1 MIKRRNLLAGGAVL
15 AASSALYAWAD
26 NRFTSQATDA
36 ANRPVLQFPP
46 LIDTVDT
53 GKFLVT
59 AQSGT
64 TSFFPGHPAETIG
77 FNQAYLGPVVRI
89 SNGALRPS
97 VENGLSWPVSAHW
110 HGLVVPGKHD
120 GGPHLP
126 VKPGEVWAP
135 DMEIGQQP
143 CTAFFHTH
151 IHGRTARDVYAGLA
165 GVLHVVDGLDRERG
179 LPDTYGVDDLTLL
192 LQDRRFSRDGQL
204 VYANS
209 MMDIMHGMTG
219 DTIVVNGQVGSVAA
233 VPKSVVRLRLINGSN
248 ARIYS
253 LFSSDDRPIHLI
265 ATDGGYLP
273 APVQLETLRLGPGE
287 RAEILVDFS
296 DGHGMSLM
304 SEGDPNAGMG
314 GMMGRARGLL
324 DEITGGRRFEVLPF
338 LVDERLPAKVTR
350 IPDVLGGDQPDLT
363 AARVSKLRNFSLDMG
378 MGGGMMGSGG
388 MGRGMMG
395 GMAINGQPFD
405 MSVIND
411 RVRLGDTEKWVIST
425 SMLAHPFH
433 VHGVS
438 FQVISEN
445 GREPRPESLGWKD
458 TVVVDSQT
466 ELLVQFTQP
475 ASEETPFMY
484 HCHILEHEDAGMMG
498 QFTVS

>member
-1 MIKRRNLLAGGAVL
+1 MIKRRNLLAGGAAL
-15 AASSALYAWAD
+15 AVSGALYAWAD
-26 NRFTSQATDA
+26 GRFTSQATDA

-53 GKFLVT
+53 GRFLVT

-64 TSFFPGHPAETIG
+64 TSFFPGHQAETIG

-89 SNGALRPS
+89 RNGALRPR

-110 HGLVVPGKHD
+110 HGLVVPGNHD

-126 VKPGEVWAP
+126 VKPGEVWSP
-135 DMEIGQQP
+135 DMEIGQRP

-165 GVLHVVDGLDRERG
+165 GVLHVADGLDRERG

-192 LQDRRFSRDGQL
+192 LQDRRFSSDGQL

-219 DTIVVNGQVGSVAA
+219 DTILVNGQVGSVAA
-233 VPKSVVRLRLINGSN
+233 VPKAVVRLRLINGSN

-314 GMMGRARGLL
+314 GMMGRTRSLL
-324 DEITGGRRFEVLPF
+324 DDITGARRFEVLP
-338 LVDERLPAKVTR
+338 LVVDERLAAKVTR
-350 IPDVLGGDQPDLT
+350 IPDVLGGGQPDLT
-363 AARVSKLRNFSLDMG
+363 AAKVSKLRNFSLDMG
-378 MGGGMMGSGG
+378 MGGGMMGSGR

-405 MSVIND
+405 MRTINE

>member
-1 MIKRRNLLAGGAVL
+1 MMNRRKLLAGGAAL
-15 AASSALYAWAD
+15 AATGAVYAFA
-26 NRFTSQATDA
+26 NSRPGSPAIDA
-36 ANRPVLQFPP
+36 ASRPVLQFPP
-46 LIDTVDT
+46 MIDTLDT
-53 GKFLVT
+53 GRFQIT

-64 TSFFPGHPAETIG
+64 MSFFPGHSTGTIG
-77 FNQAYLGPVVRI
+77 FNQAYLGPVVRV
-89 SNGALRPS
+89 SNGALRPR
-97 VENGLSWPVSAHW
+97 VANRLSWPVSAHW
-110 HGLVVPGKHD
+110 HGLVVPGEHD

-126 VKPGEVWAP
+126 VNPGAVWSP
-135 DMEIGQQP
+135 DMEISQDP

-165 GVLHVVDGLDRERG
+165 GVLHVVDGLDRDRG
-179 LPDTYGVDDLTLL
+179 LPETYGVDDLTLL
-192 LQDRRFSRDGQL
+192 LQDRRFSGDGQL

-219 DTIVVNGQVGSVAA
+219 DTILVNGQVGPVAA
-233 VPKSVVRLRLINGSN
+233 VPKAVVRLRLINGSN

-253 LFSSDDRPIHLI
+253 LFAGDDRPMHLI
-265 ATDGGYLP
+265 ATDGGYLD
-273 APVQLETLRLGPGE
+273 APVPLEKLRLGPGE

-296 DGHGMSLM
+296 DGNGMSLM
-304 SEGDPNAGMG
+304 SDGDPNAGMG

-324 DEITGGRRFEVLPF
+324 DAVTGGRQFEVLPF
-338 LVDERLPAKVTR
+338 RVDERLAADVTR
-350 IPDVLGGDQPDLT
+350 IPDALGGDQPDL
-363 AARVSKLRNFSLDMG
+363 ANAEVSKLRSFSLDMG

-388 MGRGMMG
+388 MGSGMMG
-395 GMAINGQPFD
+395 SMAINGQPFD
-405 MSVIND
+405 MRAINE

-445 GREPRPESLGWKD
+445 GSEPRPESLGWKD

-466 ELLVQFTQP
+466 ELLVRFTQP
-475 ASEETPFMY
+475 ASEETPLMY
-484 HCHILEHEDAGMMG
+484 HCHVLEHEDAGMMG

>member
-1 MIKRRNLLAGGAVL
+1 MMKRRNLLAGGAAL
-15 AASSALYAWAD
+15 ATSGAIYAWAD
-26 NRFTSQATDA
+26 SRFTSPATDA
-36 ANRPVLQFPP
+36 ASRPVLQFPP

-64 TSFFPGHPAETIG
+64 TSFFPGYPAETIG
-77 FNQAYLGPVVRI
+77 FNQAYLGPVVRVR
-89 SNGALRPS
+89 NGALRPS

-110 HGLVVPGKHD
+110 HGLVVPGDHD

-126 VKPGEVWAP
+126 VMPGEVWSP
-135 DMEIGQQP
+135 DMEIEQRP

-165 GVLHVVDGLDRERG
+165 GVLHVVDGQDRERG
-179 LPDTYGVDDLTLL
+179 LPETYGVDDMTLL
-192 LQDRRFSRDGQL
+192 LQDRRFSSDGQL
-204 VYANS
+204 VYTKS

-219 DTIVVNGQVGSVAA
+219 DTILVNGQVGSVAA
-233 VPKSVVRLRLINGSN
+233 VPKAVVRLRLINGSN

-265 ATDGGYLP
+265 ATDGGYL
-273 APVQLETLRLGPGE
+273 AVPVQIEKLRLGPGE
-287 RAEILVDFS
+287 RAEILIDFS
-296 DGHGMSLM
+296 DGLGMSLM
-304 SEGDPNAGMG
+304 SDGDPNAGMG

-324 DEITGGRRFEVLPF
+324 DNITGGRRFEVLPF
-338 LVDERLPAKVTR
+338 RVDERLAANVTR
-350 IPDVLGGDQPDLT
+350 LPDALGGDQPDLT
-363 AARVSKLRNFSLDMG
+363 NAKISKLRNFSLDMG

-388 MGRGMMG
+388 MGGGMMG
-395 GMAINGQPFD
+395 GMAINGQPFE
-405 MSVIND
+405 MSVINE

-425 SMLAHPFH
+425 NMLAHPFH
-433 VHGVS
+433 VHGVT
-438 FQVISEN
+438 FQVIREN
-445 GREPRPESLGWKD
+445 GGAPRPESKGWKD
-458 TVVVDSQT
+458 TVVVDRET

-475 ASEETPFMY
+475 ATDETPFMY

>member
-1 MIKRRNLLAGGAVL
+1 MMKRRNLLAGGAAL
-15 AASSALYAWAD
+15 AAGGAVYAFAD
-26 NRFTSQATDA
+26 SRLTMPMTDA
-36 ANRPVLQFPP
+36 KSRTALRFPP
-46 LIDTVDT
+46 LIDTVNT

-59 AQSGT
+59 AQSDT

-77 FNQAYLGPVVRI
+77 FNQAYLGPVVRMKKG
-89 SNGALRPS
+89 SLRPT
-97 VENGLSWPVSAHW
+97 VENNLAWPVSSHW
-110 HGLVVPGKHD
+110 HGLLVPGEHD
-120 GGPHLP
+120 GGPHLAIET
-126 VKPGEVWAP
+126 GGVWSP
-135 DMEIGQQP
+135 DMEIAQEP

-151 IHGRTARDVYAGLA
+151 IHGRTARDVYSGLA
-165 GVLHVVDGLDRERG
+165 GVLHVVDGLDRDRG
-179 LPDTYGVDDLTLL
+179 LPESYAVDDLTLL
-192 LQDRRFSRDGQL
+192 LQDRRFSQDGKL
-204 VYANS
+204 LYANS

-219 DTIVVNGQVGSVAA
+219 ETIVVNGQVGAVAA
-233 VPKSVVRLRLINGSN
+233 VPKAVVRLRLINGSN

-296 DGHGMSLM
+296 DGNGMSLM
-304 SEGDPNAGMG
+304 SGGDPNAGMG
-314 GMMGRARGLL
+314 GMMGKARGLL
-324 DEITGGRRFEVLPF
+324 DDITGSRQFEVLPF
-338 LVDERLPAKVTR
+338 RVDERLAASVTR
-350 IPDVLGGDQPDLT
+350 IPDAIGGNQPDLRT
-363 AARVSKLRNFSLDMG
+363 AEISKVRNFSLDMG

-388 MGRGMMG
+388 MGRGMMS
-395 GMAINGQPFD
+395 GMAINGQLFD
-405 MSVIND
+405 MSAINE
-411 RVRLGDTEKWVIST
+411 RVRLGDTEKWVVST

-433 VHGVS
+433 IHGVS
-438 FQVISEN
+438 FQVFSEN

-466 ELLVQFTQP
+466 ELLVHFTKP